1 MQPDVDVLVIGA
13 GFAGIAVCHALQQ
26 DARDFVIFEK
36 ASSVGGTWFHNTY
49 PGCACDVPSHLYS
62 LSFMPKSD
70 WTRMFA
76 PQAEIR
82 AYLEDCAQKL
92 GLLPKIRFNKT
103 VTESRWLED
112 AALWEVRTAD
122 GEVTRARVVIAGMGP
137 LHTPQ
142 IPPLEGLEQFGGVTF
157 HSATWRHDVDLRGQR
172 VAVIGT
178 GASSIQFV
186 PQIQP
191 QVARLTLFQRS
202 AAWVFPKND
211 FAFSPR
217 VKALFAAFE
226 PARLLFRGT
235 IFASLEYRSKMYITR
250 DAKLLEESR
259 KMALAHL
266 EAQVEDPA
274 LRAKL
279 TPDYEPGCKRPLIS
293 DDFYPAVAQPN
304 VEVVTSGIARV
315 TPKGI
320 VDADGVE
327 HEVDVII
334 FGTGLK
340 PGALRSK
347 FIGRDGEDLS
357 EQWNTK
363 LSAHYGTTKPGF
375 PNLFVIVGPNTG
387 IINSIVYIIESQVA
401 FIRRALRWLE
411 DRRADA
417 MDVRQEAY
425 AAFNADLERRSAKTI
440 WTSGCKSWYLS
451 NDGTNGA
458 NWPQYARAY
467 RREVIGQTPEMYAFV
482 SSSKLPE
489 RTPQQQTAS
498 GS

>member
-1 MQPDVDVLVIGA
+1 MSQPVDVLVIGA
-13 GFAGIAVCHALQQ
+13 GFAGIAMSHALQQ

-70 WTRMFA
+70 WSRMFA

-82 AYLEDCAQKL
+82 AYLEDCVRKL
-92 GLLPKIRFNKT
+92 GLLPKIRFNKV
-103 VTESRWLED
+103 VTEARWLEENGV
-112 AALWEVRTAD
+112 WEVQTSD
-122 GEVTRARVVIAGMGP
+122 GELTRARVVIAGMGP

-142 IPPLEGLEQFGGVTF
+142 IPDLEGLDSFQGVRF
-157 HSATWRHDVDLRGQR
+157 HSAAWRHDVDLTGKR

-191 QVARLTLFQRS
+191 RVAQLTLFQRS

-217 VKALFAAFE
+217 VKALFAAFP
-226 PARLLFRGT
+226 PARLLLRGA
-235 IFASLEYRSKMYITR
+235 IFAGLEYRSKMYIAR

-259 KMALAHL
+259 KMAREHL
-266 EAQVEDPA
+266 ETQVKDPA

-304 VEVVTSGIARV
+304 VEVVTSRIARV
-315 TPKGI
+315 TPQGI
-320 VDADGVE
+320 VDADGAE
-327 HEVDVII
+327 HPADVII

-347 FIGRDGEDLS
+347 FLGRDGDDLAA
-357 EQWNTK
+357 QWNTR

-375 PNLFVIVGPNTG
+375 PNLFFIVGPNTG

-401 FIRRALRWLE
+401 FIRKALGWLN
-411 DRRADA
+411 DRRATA

-425 AAFNADLERRSAKTI
+425 DAFNADLEARNAKTI

-451 NDGTNGA
+451 DDGTNGA

-467 RREVIGQTPEMYAFV
+467 RREVIGQTPEMYSFV
-482 SSSKLPE
+482 TPSSIAEHQPK
-489 RTPQQQTAS
+489 QAS
-498 GS
+498 ST